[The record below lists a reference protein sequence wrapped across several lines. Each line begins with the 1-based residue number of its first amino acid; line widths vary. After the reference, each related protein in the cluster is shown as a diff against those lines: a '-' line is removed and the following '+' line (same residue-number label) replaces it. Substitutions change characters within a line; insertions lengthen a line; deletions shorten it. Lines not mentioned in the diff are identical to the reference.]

1 MSAVTLHN
9 LNQRYVRAR
18 VPRLSPEEAE
28 SLVSRLLA
36 DRSKSE
42 GISWDDLLTL
52 PDRRYFRRK
61 GEPAWTMIG
70 TRAETFDDVDA
81 YVRHLAQTLPD
92 PYLHS
97 RDMRQYVETL
107 RDVIAGRTTPEQ
119 AMKKMPNLKRVGGVC
134 PCSKSVRWVVE
145 EPEPAREPAA

>member
-1 MSAVTLHN
+1 MPSDFERSA
-9 LNQRYVRAR
+9 
-18 VPRLSPEEAE
+18 
-28 SLVSRLLA
+28 
-36 DRSKSE
+36 
-42 GISWDDLLTL
+42 
-52 PDRRYFRRK
+52 RRRDTSDSASSGERR
-61 GEPAWTMIG
+61 G